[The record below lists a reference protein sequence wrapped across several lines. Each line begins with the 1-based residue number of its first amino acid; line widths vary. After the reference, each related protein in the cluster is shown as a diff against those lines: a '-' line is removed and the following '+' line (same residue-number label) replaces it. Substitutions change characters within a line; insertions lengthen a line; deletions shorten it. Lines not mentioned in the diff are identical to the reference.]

1 MCGEYE
7 VRKKELTMINKE
19 KIKKEIPFL
28 REWPIRTLSRNFISI
43 GDFLSKLSPY
53 MPVLLKQSGIS
64 EEYKISAR
72 EYLAICFFLASS
84 LFFTITVG
92 ISLILYLGGSKL
104 IILGPGIGMFVGML
118 IYIQL
123 VSYPKVLINRRVRD
137 LERNL
142 LFALRNILIQI
153 RSGVPIFNA
162 MVSIAMGN
170 YGQISKEF
178 KSVVEK
184 VESGASVI
192 DTLEEVAVRN
202 PSIYFRRAIWQL
214 VNALKSGSD
223 VAENLSNVISSL
235 SREQIVEIRRYQST
249 LNPIAMMYMMIAV
262 IAPSL
267 GITVLI
273 ILSSFPG
280 MEAIGNEFTFWIL
293 LAGVTFMQFIFMSII
308 KTKRPNLM
316 Q

>member
-1 MCGEYE
+1 MAT
-7 VRKKELTMINKE
+7 KKA
-19 KIKKEIPFL
+19 IPFL
-28 REWPIRTLSRNFISI
+28 LPGTIRNISRNFISV
-43 GDFLSKLSPY
+43 GDFLCKLSPY
-53 MPVLLKQSGIS
+53 MHVVLKQSEIS

-72 EYLAICFFLASS
+72 EYLAVSFFLSVM
-84 LFFTITVG
+84 LFLILSVG
-92 ISLILYLGGSKL
+92 ITLILYIGKSQMLF
-104 IILGPGIGMFVGML
+104 LGPGIGAFIGML
-118 IYIQL
+118 IYIEL
-123 VSYPKVLINRRVRD
+123 NSYPKVIINRRVRD
-137 LERNL
+137 LEKNL

-162 MVSIAMGN
+162 MASVAFGN

-192 DTLEEVAVRN
+192 DTLEEMAVRN
-202 PSIYFRRAIWQL
+202 PSIHFRRAIWQL

-223 VAENLSNVISSL
+223 VAKNLSDVITSL
-235 SREQIVEIRRYQST
+235 SKEQIVEIRRYQSV
-249 LNPIAMMYMMIAV
+249 LNPLAMMYMMMAV

-267 GITVLI
+267 GITVMI

-280 MEAIGNEFTFWIL
+280 MGSIGNEMTFWIL
-293 LAGVTFMQFIFMSII
+293 LAGVMFMQFIFMSII

>member
-1 MCGEYE
+1 MNNN
-7 VRKKELTMINKE
+7 KKK
-19 KIKKEIPFL
+19 IPFL
-28 REWPIRTLSRNFISI
+28 RKGPIRDISRNFISV
-43 GDFLSKLSPY
+43 GDFLSNLSPY
-53 MPVLLKQSGIS
+53 TSVLLKQAGIS

-72 EYLAICFFLASS
+72 EYLAICFFLAST
-84 LFFTITVG
+84 LFLTITIG
-92 ISLILYLGGSKL
+92 ISIILYVGGSEL
-104 IILGPGIGMFVGML
+104 VILGPGIGAFVGIL

-123 VSYPKVLINRRVRD
+123 VSYPKVLINRRVRE
-137 LERNL
+137 LERDL

-162 MVSIAMGN
+162 MASVAMGN

-178 KSVVEK
+178 KSMVDK
-184 VESGASVI
+184 VEAGASVI
-192 DTLEEVAVRN
+192 DTLEEIAIRN
-202 PSIYFRRAIWQL
+202 PSLYFRRAIWQL

-249 LNPIAMMYMMIAV
+249 LNPLAMMYMMIAV

-280 MEAIGNEFTFWIL
+280 MEAIGNEFTFWVL
-293 LAGVTFMQFIFMSII
+293 LAGVIFMQFIFMSII